1 MVAAWGRAC
10 RSLPAG
16 QAPAAGPEPHPGT
29 RAGRAELGWVL
40 ETRGEGSAS
49 PSGRRARAGRKPACA
64 SNLFL
69 FSRVTPPPWSPP
81 PGWGRGRLR
90 STRGATPRPKPS
102 VSPRPACVSLRGPW
116 RSPGEALAIPQ
127 KYIPRKAP
135 PPQIGGGG
143 HFGGPGVLSPPRPRL
158 FLLGPS
164 PLVKGHR
171 ADSNLEN
178 NSPDVGTLPVL
189 QNLDKT
195 T

>member
-10 RSLPAG
+10 RLARPLP
-16 QAPAAGPEPHPGT
+16 PARSRT

-69 FSRVTPPPWSPP
+69 FSRVTPSPWSPP

-116 RSPGEALAIPQ
+116 RSQRSPGHSAEVHSPKGSPSPNWRGWPLWR
-127 KYIPRKAP
+127 PRRAFP
-135 PPQIGGGG
+135 A
-143 HFGGPGVLSPPRPRL
+143 PPRPRL
-158 FLLGPS
+158 SSCSGRV
-164 PLVKGHR
+164 PLSRVTGLTR
-171 ADSNLEN
+171 IS
-178 NSPDVGTLPVL
+178 
-189 QNLDKT
+189 KT
-195 T
+195 TAPTSAPCQYSRI